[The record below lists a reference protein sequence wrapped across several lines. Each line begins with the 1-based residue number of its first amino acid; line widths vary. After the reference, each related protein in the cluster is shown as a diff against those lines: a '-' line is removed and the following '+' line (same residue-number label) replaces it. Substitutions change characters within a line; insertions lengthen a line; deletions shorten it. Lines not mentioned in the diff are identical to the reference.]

1 MKTLFYRFLT
11 ALARR
16 FGLAPVRLL
25 ARGVAAGYFF
35 LFPARVAVARRFY
48 QDLFPH
54 RGPLFALYCTWRQY
68 LDFSNRF
75 VDRLRL
81 QGIGSLTYR
90 FEGLER
96 LTEALAAGRGAV
108 LLMSHLGDWEVAA
121 RLLKQDLPG
130 LELMLYMGAR
140 PGEQIEGMQKDTLDR
155 SGIRIVGVA
164 PRDGAPLEIVKALG
178 FLRGGGFVSM
188 AADLVWHA
196 AQPTVPVLFLGRR
209 IKLPRAPYHLALV
222 SGAPLFVFF
231 ALREAPGRFVF
242 QARKIPLAPKDAPAG
257 REAAAC
263 RAAQAYAD
271 LLAETVRRYPFQWHH
286 FAPLPQDGPDS
297 AAASTPG

>member
-11 ALARR
+11 VLARR
-16 FGLAPVRLL
+16 CGLAPVRLL
-25 ARGVAAGYFF
+25 AQGVAAGYFF
-35 LFPARVAVARRFY
+35 LFPARVAVGRRFY
-48 QDLFPH
+48 RELFPR
-54 RGPLFALYCTWRQY
+54 RGPLFALGCTWRQY
-68 LDFSNRF
+68 LDFTNRF

-81 QGIGSLTYR
+81 QGLGPLTYR

-96 LTEALAAGRGAV
+96 LTEALTAGRGAV

-140 PGEQIEGMQKDTLDR
+140 PGEQIEGMQKDTLDQ

-164 PRDGAPLEIVKALG
+164 PRDGAPLEIVEALG

-196 AQPTVPVLFLGRR
+196 AQPTVPVQFLGRR

-231 ALREAPGRFVF
+231 ALRTAPGRFVF
-242 QARKIPLAPKDAPAG
+242 QVKEISLAPK
-257 REAAAC
+257 
-263 RAAQAYAD
+263 
-271 LLAETVRRYPFQWHH
+271 
-286 FAPLPQDGPDS
+286 GPSGSGD
-297 AAASTPG
+297 TRL